1 MKSINLI
8 FSILLPLLMASCQVK
23 EGTSGSS
30 LFSGHLGTTNKFTLQ
45 TPSSGTRV
53 TGDVITFNV
62 TFPFDM
68 TINTAGGDPR
78 LAITIGATTA
88 HASYVA
94 QSDLKKLQFTY
105 TILAAQNDTNGID
118 VTALELNGST
128 LKFDNNG
135 TITDCDV
142 SSITSTNL
150 SNVKVDTSGPTITA
164 FTSTNIPALYH
175 LGDTI
180 SFAMTFSEEVYVTD
194 TPKFVATL
202 GTGGAVDVNYD
213 SGSGS
218 TLLIFSFD
226 VASGYVDTDG
236 YTFTSPISLGTA
248 TIKDAVGNNASLD
261 FSSFVA
267 AAQTYSAT
275 VDISGRIPYITNVS
289 VPANG
294 TYVAAQSLDFTLD
307 FDRTVAVTG
316 TPYITL
322 TVGSTSRQA
331 QYVSG
336 TGTDSLVFRYT
347 LVPGDVDSDGVTL
360 ATTITANSGTITDAT
375 TPFTS
380 FFSIT
385 ANNTFTVPTTAGIL
399 ANSLQP
405 QATTVTKGLDS
416 TYPTWGTTTTLD
428 NYWIIGQDLNITVGF
443 NTNMYVTQTG
453 GTPTLAL
460 TIGST
465 TRNATYLSGGD
476 GQTSLVFRY
485 TIQEGDLDTDGS
497 IGIGSIS
504 LNGGVITDASLTNS
518 LLTMPVSS
526 MTTTYVDGV
535 RPTIS
540 SVTAPVD
547 ATYSQVTPYAPTNM
561 GFTVTW
567 TEAVNLSAT
576 TAAATYVP
584 LTIGASSVSAVYSSG
599 NNTSSIIYRPSSLTG
614 YNDTDGITVTS
625 PLSGTATLKD
635 LAGNTVST
643 KTFTAPTTTGVL
655 VDTTAPTVTSIT
667 AITADGTYV
676 AGQTI
681 DYSVTFSESVTT
693 SVAGGY
699 PRISLVVGS
708 TTRYLN
714 PTASTTGTTHTFRY
728 TIVSGDLDTNGV
740 AITVNSFAN
749 NGTTAY
755 ARDVGRNNVSSTLT
769 AVSSAGI
776 LVDAAAPTISSVTAP
791 TNGTY
796 DSGDTL
802 SFTVVYSEAVT
813 VTGTPSIDVSLTS
826 GTVNFNYVSGSGT
839 TTLTFSYTI
848 TSSDYDF
855 DGLPSSISSITLNGG
870 TIADSAANNGPSTF
884 TAKNLSSI
892 YITYPNTDLWA
903 VTTSLTSRA
912 VSGSPSISSAGA
924 VTTTTCGI
932 TTCRLF
938 NGDDSFTLG
947 GALNNVETLFIVVKT
962 PSAIGANHNL
972 FSGDLILEED
982 VVSSVWDL
990 SSTSATVKIGG
1001 TTYTGTIHDTN
1012 LGLSTTQIIQVDF
1025 DSPVSFGAGT
1035 LIDATFSG
1043 GIGEVMA
1050 ISGTLSGAQKTNI
1063 LTYLDNKY

>member
-1 MKSINLI
+1 MT
-8 FSILLPLLMASCQVK
+8 SCQVK

-30 LFSGHLGTTNKFTLQ
+30 LFSGHLPTSNKFTLA

-53 TGDVITFNV
+53 TGDIITLNV
-62 TFPFDM
+62 TFPFDI
-68 TINTAGGDPR
+68 TINTTGGNPR
-78 LAITIGATTA
+78 LAITIGTTSTYAT
-88 HASYVA
+88 YVA
-94 QSDLKKLQFTY
+94 QSDPKKLQFTY
-105 TILAAQNDTNGID
+105 TILASQNDTNGID

-128 LKFDNNG
+128 LQFDSNG
-135 TITDCDV
+135 TLTNCDV
-142 SSITSTNL
+142 TTISSTNL
-150 SNVKVDTSGPTITA
+150 SGVKVDTAGPTITA
-164 FTSTNIPALYH
+164 FSSTNIPGLYR

-180 SFAMTFSEEVYVTD
+180 SFAMTFSEEVFVTE

-202 GTGGAVDVNYD
+202 STGGAVDVNYQ

-226 VASGYVDTDG
+226 VAAGHVDTDG
-236 YTFTSPISLGTA
+236 YTFTSPISLGTG
-248 TIKDAVGNNASLD
+248 TIKDAVGNDASLD

-289 VPANG
+289 VPASG
-294 TYVAAQSLDFTLD
+294 TYVAAQNLDFTLD
-307 FDRTVAVTG
+307 FDRTVTVTG

-347 LVPGDVDSDGVTL
+347 LVPGDVDTDGVSL
-360 ATTITANSGTITDAT
+360 ATTITANSGTIADAT

-385 ANNTFTVPTTAGIL
+385 ANNSFTVPSTTGVL
-399 ANSLQP
+399 ANSVQP
-405 QATTVTKGLDS
+405 QATTVTKGLDT
-416 TYPTWGTTTTLD
+416 TYPTWGSTTTLD

-465 TRNATYLSGGD
+465 AREATYLSGGD

-497 IGIGSIS
+497 IGIGNIS

-526 MTTTYVDGV
+526 ITTTYVDGV

-540 SVTAPVD
+540 SVTAPTD
-547 ATYSQVTPYAPTNM
+547 ATYSQVAPYAPSNM
-561 GFTVTW
+561 SFTVAW

-576 TAAATYVP
+576 TSTATYVP
-584 LTIGASSVSAVYSSG
+584 LTIGASSVSAIYASG
-599 NNTSSIIYRPSSLTG
+599 NNSASLIYRPSSLTG

-625 PLSGTATLKD
+625 PIAGTATIKD

-643 KTFTAPTTTGVL
+643 KTFTPPTTTGIL

-667 AITADGTYV
+667 AVTADGTYI

-681 DYSVTFSESVTT
+681 DYTVTFSESVTT
-693 SVAGGY
+693 NVSGTY

-708 TTRYLN
+708 TTKYLI
-714 PTASTTGTTHTFRY
+714 PTANTTGTTHTFRY

-740 AITVNSFAN
+740 TITVNSFAN

-776 LVDAAAPTISSVTAP
+776 LVDAAAPTISSVTEP

-796 DSGDTL
+796 ESGNTL
-802 SFTVVYSEAVT
+802 SFSVVYSEAVT
-813 VTGTPSIDVSLTS
+813 VTGTPSIDVTLTS
-826 GTVNFNYVSGSGT
+826 GTANFNYASGSGT
-839 TTLTFSYTI
+839 TTLTFSYTV

-855 DGLPSSISSITLNGG
+855 DGLPSSISSISLNGG
-870 TIADSAANNGPSTF
+870 TITDSVANNGATTF

-892 YITYPNTDLWA
+892 YVTYPDTDLWA

-912 VSGSPSISSAGA
+912 VTGSPSISSSGA

-938 NGDDSFTLG
+938 NGDDSFSLS

-972 FSGDLILEED
+972 FSADLILEED
-982 VVSSVWDL
+982 VVGTVWDM
-990 SSTSATVKIGG
+990 SSTSATIKIGG

-1025 DSPVSFGAGT
+1025 DSPVNFAAGT
-1035 LIDATFSG
+1035 MIDTTFTG
-1043 GIGEVMA
+1043 GIGEIMA

-1063 LTYLDNKY
+1063 LTYLDNKF

>member
-1 MKSINLI
+1 
-8 FSILLPLLMASCQVK
+8 MASCQVK

-30 LFSGHLGTTNKFTLQ
+30 LFSGHLATTNKFTLV

-68 TINTAGGDPR
+68 TINTGGGNPR

-88 HASYVA
+88 YATYVA

-202 GTGGAVDVNYD
+202 GTGGAVDVNYQ

-226 VASGYVDTDG
+226 VAAGYVDTDG

-248 TIKDAVGNNASLD
+248 TIKDAVGNDASLD

-275 VDISGRIPYITNVS
+275 VDISGRIPYITNIS
-289 VPANG
+289 VPANA
-294 TYVAAQSLDFTLD
+294 TYSAAQSLDFTLD
-307 FDRTVAVTG
+307 FDRSVNVTG

-322 TVGSTSRQA
+322 TVGSTARQA

-347 LVPGDVDSDGVTL
+347 LVPGDVDSDGVSL

-385 ANNTFTVPTTAGIL
+385 ANNTFTVPSTAGVL
-399 ANSLQP
+399 ANSVQP

-465 TRNATYLSGGD
+465 AREATYLSGGD

-497 IGIGSIS
+497 IGIGNIS

-518 LLTMPVSS
+518 LLTMPVASI
-526 MTTTYVDGV
+526 TTTYVDGV

-540 SVTAPVD
+540 SVTASGD
-547 ATYSQVTPYAPTNM
+547 GTYSQVAPLAATNM
-561 GFTVTW
+561 TFTVAW
-567 TEAVNLSAT
+567 TEAVNLSSTA
-576 TAAATYVP
+576 AAATYIP
-584 LTIGASSVSAVYSSG
+584 LTVGASSVNAVYGSG
-599 NNTSSIIYRPSSLTG
+599 INTANIIYRPASLTG
-614 YNDTDGITVTS
+614 YNDTDGITVSS

-643 KTFTAPTTTGVL
+643 KTFTAPTTTGIF

-667 AITADGTYV
+667 AITPDGTYI
-676 AGQTI
+676 AGDTI

-693 SVAGGY
+693 NVVGLF
-699 PRISLVVGS
+699 PRLTLVVGS
-708 TTRYLN
+708 TNKYLL
-714 PTASTTGTTHTFRY
+714 PTANATGTTHTFRY

-740 AITVNSFAN
+740 TITVNSFAN

-755 ARDVGRNNVSSTLT
+755 ARDAGRNNVSTTLT

-776 LVDAAAPTISSVTAP
+776 LVDAAAPTISSVTEP

-802 SFTVVYSEAVT
+802 SFSVVYSEAVT
-813 VTGTPSIDVSLTS
+813 VTGVPSIDVSLTS
-826 GTVNFNYVSGSGT
+826 GTVNFNYASGSGT
-839 TTLTFSYTI
+839 TTLTFSYTM

-855 DGLPSSISSITLNGG
+855 DGLPSSITTINLNGG
-870 TIADSAANNGPSTF
+870 SIADSSANNGPTTF
-884 TAKNLSSI
+884 PAKNLSSI

-938 NGDDSFTLG
+938 NGDDSFSLG

-982 VVSSVWDL
+982 VVGTVWDM
-990 SSTSATVKIGG
+990 SSTSASIKIGG

-1025 DSPVSFGAGT
+1025 DSPVNFAAGT
-1035 LIDATFSG
+1035 MIDTTFDG
-1043 GIGEVMA
+1043 GIGEIMA

>member
-1 MKSINLI
+1 MKSINFI
-8 FSILLPLLMASCQVK
+8 FSILLPLLMVSCQVK
-23 EGTSGSS
+23 EGTSGAS
-30 LFSGHLGTTNKFTLQ
+30 LFSGHVATSNKFTLE
-45 TPSSGTRV
+45 TPSTGTRV

-62 TFPFDM
+62 TFPFDIN
-68 TINTAGGDPR
+68 INTTGGDPR

-88 HASYVA
+88 YATYVA
-94 QSDLKKLQFTY
+94 QSNLKKLQFTY

-142 SSITSTNL
+142 SSITNTNL
-150 SNVKVDTSGPTITA
+150 SSVKVDTSGPTITA

-180 SFAMTFSEEVYVTD
+180 SFSMTFSEEVYVTD

-202 GTGGAVDVNYD
+202 GTGGAVDVNYQ

-226 VASGYVDTDG
+226 VAAGYVDTDG

-267 AAQTYSAT
+267 AAQTYSGT

-307 FDRTVAVTG
+307 FDRTVTVTG

-322 TVGSTSRQA
+322 TVGSNSRQA

-336 TGTDSLVFRYT
+336 SGTDSLVFRYT
-347 LVPGDVDSDGVTL
+347 LVPGDVDLDGVTL
-360 ATTITANSGTITDAT
+360 ATTITANSGTILDAT

-385 ANNTFTVPTTAGIL
+385 ANNTFTVPTTTGIL

-405 QATTVTKGLDS
+405 QAITVTKGLDT
-416 TYPTWGTTTTLD
+416 TYPTWGSTTTLD
-428 NYWIIGQDLNITVGF
+428 NYWIIGQDLSITVGF

-460 TIGST
+460 TIGAT

-497 IGIGSIS
+497 VGIGSIS

-547 ATYSQVTPYAPTNM
+547 ATYSQVSPYAPTNM

-576 TAAATYVP
+576 TAAASYVP

-599 NNTSSIIYRPSSLTG
+599 NNSSSIIYRPSSLTG
-614 YNDTDGITVTS
+614 YNDTDGITVSS
-625 PLSGTATLKD
+625 PLPGTATLKD

-643 KTFTAPTTTGVL
+643 KTFTPPTTTGIL

-667 AITADGTYV
+667 AITSDSTYV
-676 AGQTI
+676 ATQTI

-693 SVAGGY
+693 NVVGLY

-708 TTRYLN
+708 TTKYLV
-714 PTASTTGTTHTFRY
+714 PTANTTGTTHTFRY
-728 TIVSGDLDTNGV
+728 TIVSGDLDANGV
-740 AITVNSFAN
+740 AITLNSFAN
-749 NGTTAY
+749 NATTAY
-755 ARDVGRNNVSSTLT
+755 ARDGGRNNVSSTLA
-769 AVSSAGI
+769 AVSSPGI
-776 LVDAAAPTISSVTAP
+776 LVDAAAPTISTVTAP

-796 DSGDTL
+796 ESGNTL
-802 SFTVVYSEAVT
+802 TFSVVYSEAVT
-813 VTGTPSIDVSLTS
+813 VVGVPSIDVGLSS
-826 GTVNFNYVSGSGT
+826 GTLNFNYTSGSGT
-839 TTLTFSYTI
+839 TTLTFSYTLS
-848 TSSDYDF
+848 SSDYDF
-855 DGLPSSISSITLNGG
+855 DGLPSSISSISLNGG
-870 TIADSAANNGPSTF
+870 TITDSVANNGATTF

-892 YITYPNTDLWA
+892 YVTYPSTDLWA

-912 VSGSPSISSAGA
+912 VTGSPTVSNSGA

-938 NGDDSFTLG
+938 NGDDSFSLG

-962 PSAIGANHNL
+962 PSSIGLNHNI
-972 FSGDLILEED
+972 FSTDVVLEED
-982 VVSSVWDL
+982 VIGNVFDL
-990 SSTSATVKIGG
+990 STTSATVKIGG
-1001 TTYTGTIHDTN
+1001 TTYTGTVHDAN
-1012 LGLSTTQIIQVDF
+1012 LGLSTTQIIQIDF
-1025 DSPVSFGAGT
+1025 DSPVSFAAGT
-1035 LIDATFSG
+1035 IIDTTFSG
-1043 GIGEVMA
+1043 AIGEIMA

-1063 LTYLDNKY
+1063 LTYLDNKF